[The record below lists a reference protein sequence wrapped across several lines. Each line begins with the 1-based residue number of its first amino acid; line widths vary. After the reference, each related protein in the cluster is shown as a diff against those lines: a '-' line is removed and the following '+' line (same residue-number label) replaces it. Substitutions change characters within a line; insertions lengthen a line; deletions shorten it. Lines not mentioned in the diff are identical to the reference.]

1 MTETQEQWA
10 ARLTVEIWQEVRS
23 RLYLAL
29 RYFGPALA
37 GLTPTPWPPFTGAG
51 TDGLRLLCAPDHALR
66 LFENNRSLLAREYL
80 HLVLHCLY
88 RHLFQTAEKDP
99 RLWGLCCDIAVES
112 TLDGLDCPLTRRPLT
127 WTRAECYRQ
136 LKQSCGV
143 LAAGPIYRALSA
155 ANLTPEQY
163 KRLEEEFR
171 TDDHSLWPWDSQAS
185 PAVTQLAGEWA
196 KRARTMQT
204 DLSSFSK
211 KQAGESGDLADQ
223 LARAGTI
230 RRSYRDFLRKFC
242 VLREEM
248 HADPDSFDL
257 GYYAYGLSLYGNLP
271 LIEPLE
277 SRESFKVYELA
288 IAIDTSMSCSGELV
302 SRFLQETFSI
312 LQETD
317 SFFHK
322 VHLRILQCDDKIRR
336 DDKITCRKE
345 MEEYIS
351 RLRLEGGGGTDFR
364 PVFTYLDY
372 LIRRHEFHHLA
383 GLLYF
388 TDGMGRYP
396 AQPPAWP
403 TAFLFLEDNYDD
415 SGLPPWAMRQL
426 LYPDQWAAKPLPDT
440 QERNAL

>member
-1 MTETQEQWA
+1 M
-10 ARLTVEIWQEVRS
+10 
-23 RLYLAL
+23 
-29 RYFGPALA
+29 
-37 GLTPTPWPPFTGAG
+37 
-51 TDGLRLLCAPDHALR
+51 
-66 LFENNRSLLAREYL
+66 
-80 HLVLHCLY
+80 
-88 RHLFQTAEKDP
+88 
-99 RLWGLCCDIAVES
+99 
-112 TLDGLDCPLTRRPLT
+112 
-127 WTRAECYRQ
+127 
-136 LKQSCGV
+136 
-143 LAAGPIYRALSA
+143 
-155 ANLTPEQY
+155 
-163 KRLEEEFR
+163 
-171 TDDHSLWPWDSQAS
+171 
-185 PAVTQLAGEWA
+185 
-196 KRARTMQT
+196 
-204 DLSSFSK
+204 
-211 KQAGESGDLADQ
+211 
-223 LARAGTI
+223 
-230 RRSYRDFLRKFC
+230 
-242 VLREEM
+242 
-248 HADPDSFDL
+248 
-257 GYYAYGLSLYGNLP
+257 
-271 LIEPLE
+271 
-277 SRESFKVYELA
+277 YELA

-396 AQPPAWP
+396 AQPPSWP